1 MNFNFKDADEYCACY
16 CETLTARNLLSKV
29 SDEKRLA
36 FMQDLIAEYN
46 KRMGPDVLDP
56 NSFEI
61 MVITACKP

>member
-1 MNFNFKDADEYCACY
+1 MNFNFKDADEYCVCY

-29 SDEKRLA
+29 SEEKKEA
-36 FMQDLIAEYN
+36 FMQDLKAEYN

-61 MVITACKP
+61 MVITATKP